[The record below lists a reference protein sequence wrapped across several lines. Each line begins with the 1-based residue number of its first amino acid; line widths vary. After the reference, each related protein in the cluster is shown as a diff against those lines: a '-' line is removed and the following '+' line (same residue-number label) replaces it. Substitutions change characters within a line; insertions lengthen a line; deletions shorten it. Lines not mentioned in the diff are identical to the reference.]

1 MAQRNIA
8 SMLVAAI
15 RSKGGFT
22 QESLA
27 HRLGVSFATVNSWER
42 GRSHPH
48 QSHLES
54 IRGLARELGID
65 TDLVVLVIDDD
76 PTSCMVI
83 EGLVAGST
91 TPARVETT
99 TDPARGLILCG
110 ALAPSLLILD
120 IMMPRLDGFE
130 LSAQLRDILG
140 EQMPTVVFVT
150 ASTDPDVDRKAA
162 DMGYPVVRKP
172 LRQATI
178 DQLLA
183 MVVTG
188 APSRLR
194 STA

>member
-1 MAQRNIA
+1 
-8 SMLVAAI
+8 
-15 RSKGGFT
+15 
-22 QESLA
+22 
-27 HRLGVSFATVNSWER
+27 
-42 GRSHPH
+42 
-48 QSHLES
+48 
-54 IRGLARELGID
+54 
-65 TDLVVLVIDDD
+65 
-76 PTSCMVI
+76 
-83 EGLVAGST
+83 
-91 TPARVETT
+91 
-99 TDPARGLILCG
+99 
-110 ALAPSLLILD
+110 
-120 IMMPRLDGFE
+120 MMPRLDGFE